1 MPGSRTCWGARP
13 PAEARPLR
21 LGREKVASHPAGPLR
36 RADGAYRHHLA
47 MSAHTNPGA
56 ATSARRFLLGLGALG
71 LALSMAAC
79 GGAGTATNLPGN
91 LSSIAIPTFPPD
103 DLASGL
109 AACIDAPT
117 MAIIDQLRAP
127 GADVP
132 ALLAANKDKLIS
144 GLSGLESADPK
155 VTEWRDALLQ
165 ALSDGDMNAA
175 AAQIAAL
182 AANQVQLTPC

>member
-1 MPGSRTCWGARP
+1 MNARSS
-13 PAEARPLR
+13 
-21 LGREKVASHPAGPLR
+21 G
-36 RADGAYRHHLA
+36 
-47 MSAHTNPGA
+47 
-56 ATSARRFLLGLGALG
+56 SARRLLLGLGAAA

-79 GGAGTATNLPGN
+79 NGTSSASNLPGN

-103 DLASGL
+103 DMASGT
-109 AACIDAPT
+109 AACIDAAT

-132 ALLAANKDKLIS
+132 ALLAANKDKLMT
-144 GLSGLESADPK
+144 GLSDLESSDPK

-165 ALSDGDMNAA
+165 ALTDGDMTKA
-175 AAQIAAL
+175 AAQIAIL